1 MIWIKTAQG
10 AKPGGG
16 GGGGTDILSWRGCA
30 AVKSKNGG

>member
-1 MIWIKTAQG
+1 MERDVD
-10 AKPGGG
+10 PGG